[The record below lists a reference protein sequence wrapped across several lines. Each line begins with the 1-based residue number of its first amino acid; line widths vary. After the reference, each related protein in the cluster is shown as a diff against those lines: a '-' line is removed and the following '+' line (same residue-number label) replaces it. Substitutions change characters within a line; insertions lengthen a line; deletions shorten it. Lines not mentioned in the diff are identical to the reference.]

1 MVQEMSHGDLASIQ
15 LQTVNLGEI
24 TPFWGFPGGTNG
36 KEPACQYRRPKRPG
50 FHHWIGKIPWKTA
63 RQPSPV
69 FLPGESHGQRSLAG
83 FSPWGCKESDT
94 TEMT

>member
-1 MVQEMSHGDLASIQ
+1 MSHGDLASIQ

-83 FSPWGCKESDT
+83 FSPWGCKELDM
-94 TEMT
+94 TEAT